1 MKQDR
6 LKMSN
11 GMTNDDLN
19 SIIKSI
25 NENEGNDQLPV
36 KKLKTHNFHYENY
49 SRPFI
54 LLKPTYTQQYSNI
67 YNVRIKTMRSLLM
80 KTIEQEK
87 AKNVKGNEEYQVLDY
102 LKEIKANEKCYC
114 IGTMF
119 KKMNLRPS
127 ILNEYVSTTGVTS
140 ALTMESQKRRVEG
153 EGIVNFTHEEDVIFL
168 EDETARLKLEG
179 NLNYDD
185 YVTGLTVIV
194 KGSGMS
200 NGSLHVEEIIFSY
213 LPKLHIPAPVTTEN
227 RYVLFVS
234 GLCVKE
240 TSKNIQSVALLRNF
254 ILGISGDKHISDHLI
269 RVVIL
274 GNSLNDVM
282 EKKKENESGSGSGS
296 GSGAE
301 TGTGTE
307 TESDVDKNINDMD
320 LFIASL
326 GSAVHVDL
334 MPGDKDPSDINLP
347 QQPLPNVFFKKARNF
362 NSFQCVTNPYIFS
375 VDNVNI
381 CCMSG
386 EPVNNICA
394 YSKNGNIE
402 SLQLIAKSR
411 LLSPTSPDTLG
422 CYPFT
427 ENDPFC
433 LCDDKTYPHIFVSG
447 NSESLEVNGLIP
459 APSLAAPTSGE
470 SLEIVKLPLLICL
483 PSFRRIPKV
492 VIVNLKNMD
501 HKILSFEIDL

>member
-1 MKQDR
+1 
-6 LKMSN
+6 MSD
-11 GMTNDDLN
+11 GVTRDDLN
-19 SIIKSI
+19 NIVKSI
-25 NENEGNDQLPV
+25 NENEGTDNPPV
-36 KKLKTHNFHYENY
+36 KKLKTYNFHYENY
-49 SRPFI
+49 SQPFI
-54 LLKPTYTQQYSNI
+54 LLNPTYTQQYSNI
-67 YNVRIKTMRSLLM
+67 YNVRVKAMRSLLM

-87 AKNVKGNEEYQVLDY
+87 AKNVKGNEEYQVLDF

-127 ILNEYVSTTGVTS
+127 ILNEYVSTTGVLSSITTDS
-140 ALTMESQKRRVEG
+140 RKKGTEEEKE
-153 EGIVNFTHEEDVIFL
+153 EEEKGIINFTHEEDVIFI

-179 NLNYDD
+179 NINYDD
-185 YVTGLTVIV
+185 YVTGLTVVV

-269 RVVIL
+269 RVIIL
-274 GNSLNDVM
+274 GNSLNHVM
-282 EKKKENESGSGSGS
+282 NKKAATESGTGT
-296 GSGAE
+296 E
-301 TGTGTE
+301 TGTGTGTETE
-307 TESDVDKNINDMD
+307 TESDVDKHINDMD
-320 LFIASL
+320 IFISSIS
-326 GSAVHVDL
+326 SAVHVDL
-334 MPGDKDPSDINLP
+334 MPGDKDPSDVNLP
-347 QQPLPNVFFKKARNF
+347 QQPLPSVFFKKARNL

-411 LLSPTSPDTLG
+411 ILSPTSPDTLG

-447 NSESLEVNGLIP
+447 NSESLEVSGLIP
-459 APSLAAPTSGE
+459 APSLAAPTIGE

-483 PSFRRIPKV
+483 PNFRRIPKV